1 MRKPVFCSS
10 CNVEACPILKNCS
23 QEWIN
28 ILAENKHTSYYQ
40 TGQNIVY
47 ENNPV
52 MGLFFIYD
60 GVAKIFSTGI
70 NNKTQV
76 VRLTKT
82 GGIIG
87 HRGLGG
93 EKYPIG
99 ATALT
104 DCTIC
109 FIDNKVIYEAFMQN
123 PKLTFD
129 LMMYYSKELRNSE
142 NKIKN
147 LAQMNVREKV
157 ADGLIY
163 VNKVFNENTNNTSFS
178 ISRKDLADLVGI
190 NTQQLSRTLSEFKKE
205 QLIIAEQTQI
215 ELLNLKV
222 LNDLLLPFKYIY

>member
-1 MRKPVFCSS
+1 MRKPVFCST
-10 CNVEACPILKNCS
+10 CTVEACPILKNCS
-23 QEWIN
+23 ADWLNLLSEI
-28 ILAENKHTSYYQ
+28 KHTSYYQ
-40 TGQNIVY
+40 PGQNIVY

-52 MGLFFIYD
+52 MGLYFIYD
-60 GVAKIFSTGI
+60 GIAKIFSTGI
-70 NNKTQV
+70 NHKTQV

-104 DCTIC
+104 DCIIC
-109 FIDNKVIYEAFMQN
+109 FIDNKVIYDAFMHN

-163 VNKVFNENTNNTSFS
+163 VNKVFNKNTSTTSFS
-178 ISRKDLADLVGI
+178 ISRKDLADLIGI
-190 NTQQLSRTLSEFKKE
+190 NTQQLSRTLSDFKKE
-205 QLIIAEQTQI
+205 GLIAANQYQI
-215 ELLNLKV
+215 ELLNIEALS
-222 LNDLLLPFKYIY
+222 DFLLPFKSIF